1 MPAKTY
7 TFNQEIY
14 SMAIIS
20 QVADSEGDAI
30 KLGCSG
36 GQGKIQIQTLLQ
48 HTTKFVL
55 KLSRILYKL
64 TYFFTKQSQ
73 FRKSLNECKL
83 LLAKGL

>member
-1 MPAKTY
+1 MRWRLSLSHGV
-7 TFNQEIY
+7 NQEID

-20 QVADSEGDAI
+20 QDAI

-48 HTTKFVL
+48 HTTQFVL

-64 TYFFTKQSQ
+64 TYFYAKQSQ
-73 FRKSLNECKL
+73 FTKKSNGRKLNYN
-83 LLAKGL
+83 KGL